1 MSTRFVKSLD
11 MKGAVL
17 YNQGQRT
24 ELNAAQVE
32 ELYRQLDAI
41 RRSLGIAEQ
50 QRKSKLGDWLEVS
63 RC

>member
-1 MSTRFVKSLD
+1 MIKFTKSLD
-11 MKGAVL
+11 MKGAVI
-17 YNQGQRT
+17 YINGMRA
-24 ELNAAQVE
+24 ELDASQVE

-50 QRKSKLGDWLEVS
+50 QRKSKLEDWFEVS